1 MLTQNVG
8 LLARKPQHRVLVQGN
23 FGRVLGGAQ
32 PGTRALWEWAGL
44 FHRKELVESEGLRET
59 AFIRKSGLITW
70 GNMARVSGFIIG
82 TQGQGHAYHRGKG
95 TVSVG
100 WPQSSCPCHNGGIL
114 STCIY

>member
-70 GNMARVSGFIIG
+70 GTWQECLVS
-82 TQGQGHAYHRGKG
+82 
-95 TVSVG
+95 S
-100 WPQSSCPCHNGGIL
+100 
-114 STCIY
+114 